1 MEPMTALWG
10 VLVIL
15 LILGIIAVGILIWQH
30 NRPDGDGSR
39 SNP

>member
-15 LILGIIAVGILIWQH
+15 LIMGIIALAVLLWQR

-39 SNP
+39 GNL

>member
-10 VLVIL
+10 MLVIL
-15 LILGIIAVGILIWQH
+15 LIIGIITVAVLLWQR